1 MATWKDLEDGT
12 YINLDAVEFIK
23 WESNNTTTLHFLSGH
38 SLNLNEVP
46 FEVIEQ
52 ALTGAQGQRL
62 CSTVTFRQKP
72 YQTRSGW
79 QYQIGD
85 QR

>member
-1 MATWKDLEDGT
+1 MATWKHLEDGT
-12 YINLDAVEFIK
+12 YINFDAVEFIK

-38 SLNLNEVP
+38 SLNLKEAP
-46 FEVIEQ
+46 FEVI
-52 ALTGAQGQRL
+52 GAQDQRL
-62 CSTVTFRQKP
+62 CSTVTFQQKP